1 MALDP
6 VIRGTPSDVIWGTTG
21 TMPTGW
27 RVKNIK
33 KRQATEKDL
42 SLDNNGVPTGSVT
55 TKGLTEYSFDAEG
68 LTSTTLP
75 VPGDTITL
83 CGDSGCVIETVEET
97 WERKGR
103 KGISCTAHKFPA

>member
-6 VIRGTPSDVIWGTTG
+6 VIRGTPSDPVWGTTN
-21 TMPTGW
+21 TMPAGW

-33 KRQATEKDL
+33 RKQQTEKDL

-55 TKGLTEYSFDAEG
+55 IKGLKEYTFDAEA
-68 LTSTTLP
+68 LASTVIP
-75 VPGDTITL
+75 VPGDTLTL
-83 CGDSGCVIETVEET
+83 CGDSNCIIETVEEA

-103 KGISCTAHKFPA
+103 KGINCTAHSFPV